1 MIGPL
6 NDLLRLLLVCVLL
19 GWGTSGEAQTK
30 ASWIAVLRTSSPD
43 DEALAS
49 RAQGQ
54 LSDLPVE
61 LRVRPGPA
69 PGPSAVEQWRAAV
82 ELAGSESARVVLWFD
97 QEPDAI
103 GVHLAEPATRRLFFR
118 RVRADTRQ
126 GGMGRSALSEAA
138 ALVVRSALK
147 ALEAGRQLGEDV
159 PEELEPPPAPEEEP
173 PPLPSAP
180 PPEAPLLAE
189 APPLGPP
196 ASITPIREAEWV
208 LAVGWQ
214 AAVDGS
220 SPQGQQGPQV
230 SVGWEAG
237 RLRARV
243 LVLASLPA
251 ALLDE
256 HTRVSLSRHTVGG
269 GIGGSVSPT
278 KRLRLGVDLGVG
290 VAGFLRSTVALGPGV
305 IASPARL
312 TLAPYVSPE
321 LSARWRSG
329 PVALEASLAVD
340 VLAGVPSLGYL
351 RGEEFI
357 PRAPLWVAQPRF
369 GLAILVGAP

>member
-6 NDLLRLLLVCVLL
+6 NDLLRLLLICALV

-49 RAQGQ
+49 RVQGQ
-54 LSDLPVE
+54 ISDLPVE
-61 LRVRPGPA
+61 LRVRPAAA
-69 PGPSAVEQWRAAV
+69 PGPGAVDPWRAAV

-118 RVRADTRQ
+118 RVQADTRH
-126 GGMGRSALSEAA
+126 GGMGRSALAEAA

-147 ALEAGRQLGEDV
+147 ALEAGRQLGEEV
-159 PEELEPPPAPEEEP
+159 PEVEPPDEEPPDEEP
-173 PPLPSAP
+173 PPPPSAP
-180 PPEAPLLAE
+180 SPEELPLA
-189 APPLGPP
+189 APP
-196 ASITPIREAEWV
+196 SSTPVREAGWV

-214 AAVDGS
+214 ATVDGS
-220 SPQGQQGPQV
+220 SPWGQQGPQV
-230 SVGWEAG
+230 SVGWETG

-243 LVLASLPA
+243 LVQASLPA
-251 ALLDE
+251 SLLDE

-269 GIGGSVSPT
+269 GVGGSMRLT
-278 KRLRLGVDLGVG
+278 ERLRLGVDLGVG
-290 VAGFLRSTVALGPGV
+290 VAGFLRSTVALGPEV
-305 IASPARL
+305 MASPARL
-312 TLAPYVSPE
+312 TLAPYISPE

-329 PVALEASLAVD
+329 PVTLEASVAVD
-340 VLAGVPSLGYL
+340 VLAGVPVLGYL

-369 GLAILVGAP
+369 GLAILMGAP